1 MIYELLKER
10 RAIGNDRAISLE
22 KLAHLTGIT
31 ERSVMLRVEKE
42 RRAGKLICSTSKGNH
57 GYYLPECTEDLKA
70 FVRQQNSRMK
80 AHRKVILPF
89 IRAIRTDDWEKL
101 A

>member
-22 KLAHLTGIT
+22 KLAQLTGIT

-42 RRAGKLICSTSKGNH
+42 RRAGRLICSTSKGNH
-57 GYYLPECTEDLKA
+57 GYFLPECTEDLKA
-70 FVRQQNSRMK
+70 FVKQQNSRMK

-89 IRAIRTDDWEKL
+89 IRAIRNDDWEKL